1 MPRAFGTSIPN
12 NTASRPANGSSK
24 ARSSKVPDKGM
35 RNKVFSSTFGVGS
48 SPVTL
53 AMTNRPI
60 NRRIDAINAV
70 KTARTVVKKF
80 FMGQAIILL
89 GTNLGDKVQN
99 LATAKEAIVRFS
111 TILGKSRLYESPPW
125 GYQSTNSYL
134 NQVLLVETDLGPE
147 ELLVKLLFTEKAM
160 GRVREEAGYAD
171 RTIDLDMLDYDGK
184 IWESEL
190 LVLPH
195 PRLHLRRFT
204 LMPMEDVVPN
214 WSHPILQK
222 SLATLLDECPD
233 KVVPRPFD

>member
-1 MPRAFGTSIPN
+1 
-12 NTASRPANGSSK
+12 
-24 ARSSKVPDKGM
+24 
-35 RNKVFSSTFGVGS
+35 
-48 SPVTL
+48 
-53 AMTNRPI
+53 MTNRPI
-60 NRRIDAINAV
+60 KSRIDATNAV

-99 LATAKEAIVRFS
+99 LATAKEAIGRFS
-111 TILGKSRLYESPPW
+111 IVLRKSRCYESPAW
-125 GYQSTNSYL
+125 GYYSTNSYL

-184 IWESEL
+184 VWESEL

-214 WSHPILQK
+214 WSHPTLAK

-233 KVVPRPFD
+233 EVLPTAVD

>member
-1 MPRAFGTSIPN
+1 
-12 NTASRPANGSSK
+12 
-24 ARSSKVPDKGM
+24 
-35 RNKVFSSTFGVGS
+35 
-48 SPVTL
+48 
-53 AMTNRPI
+53 
-60 NRRIDAINAV
+60 
-70 KTARTVVKKF
+70 
-80 FMGQAIILL
+80 MGQAIILL

-214 WSHPILQK
+214 WCHPILQK
-222 SLATLLDECPD
+222 SLATLLDECSD
-233 KVVPRPFD
+233 EVVPRPFD